1 MPLWLCNTDFK
12 QFLACGNHRAQT
24 RNLPAVFFVPLKI
37 CPRDSRRFALQDSF
51 LSNWS
56 TCTSRFRNEGR
67 IYKRKKLNTD
77 TKIKNQHIAYVLT
90 PYCDLCTI
98 QCDVLLHDLHW
109 FLYVF
114 YSYKKTYFV
123 LNLKRQ
129 IALALTVDG
138 DLHCPDIG
146 VRDVIR
152 SDAFIRSRLLFGDG
166 FQLHVFS
173 LCHEFMNSWGEGKAQ
188 GKKCIMKS

>member
-98 QCDVLLHDLHW
+98 QCIIANLMFCSMTCID
-109 FLYVF
+109 FYMYFTRTRKPTLY
-114 YSYKKTYFV
+114 
-123 LNLKRQ
+123 
-129 IALALTVDG
+129 
-138 DLHCPDIG
+138 
-146 VRDVIR
+146 
-152 SDAFIRSRLLFGDG
+152 
-166 FQLHVFS
+166 
-173 LCHEFMNSWGEGKAQ
+173 
-188 GKKCIMKS
+188 